1 MAVALRGLYSASMAD
16 VLYHLNARDE
26 LVFVNQAWSEFA
38 EANGAEAMQPML
50 VLRRPLWDFI
60 SDRTTRHIYRALFER
75 IRAQEETIRLSFRC
89 DSPAERRL
97 LDLEM
102 TALEDGGIQCRV
114 HQVESSSRKPMSLLD
129 PSQPRS
135 EELIRVCS
143 WCKRVGIADE
153 RWLDVEDAVTGLGLF
168 VDQLPPDLTHGICPD
183 CSRILD
189 ARLRE
194 GREGAATPS
203 RPVHQG
209 TSR

>member
-1 MAVALRGLYSASMAD
+1 MAD

-26 LVFVNQAWSEFA
+26 LVFVNQGWSDFA
-38 EANGAEAMQPML
+38 EANGAKAMQPML
-50 VLRRPLWDFI
+50 VLRRSLWDFI
-60 SDRTTRHIYRALFER
+60 SDRTTKHIYRALFQR
-75 IRAQEETIRLSFRC
+75 IREQAETIRLSFRC

-102 TALEDGGIQCRV
+102 TALPAGGIQLQV
-114 HQVESSSRKPMSLLD
+114 HQIATSFREPMSLLD

-143 WCKRVGIADE
+143 WCKRVGMADE
-153 RWLDVEDAVTGLGLF
+153 LWLDVEDAVTGLGLF

-183 CSRILD
+183 CRRGLDGRI
-189 ARLRE
+189 R
-194 GREGAATPS
+194 AATPS
-203 RPVHQG
+203 RPLQQE